1 MQGARPPRGR
11 ARPAAPPLTLAPPPR
26 LAQDA
31 GAEFVGADELV
42 DEIAGGMLDFDKLV
56 ATPDMMPK
64 VAKLGRVLGP
74 RGLMPNPK
82 AGTVSPSP
90 AQVSP
95 APPASPRPAR
105 PGPRGCPPMMSNHE
119 SYLHCNDAREPARV
133 RMLSLS
139 ALRRP
144 ARAPKADRRRGPA
157 RLTGVLLPLYPPGQA
172 VKELKGGK
180 IEFRADKQGIVHVAF
195 GKASFSAE
203 DLLKNITAVTEA
215 IQSNKPTGAKG
226 EYFKSMYLTSSMGP
240 SIRVNATDLL
250 DSA

>member
-1 MQGARPPRGR
+1 
-11 ARPAAPPLTLAPPPR
+11 
-26 LAQDA
+26 
-31 GAEFVGADELV
+31 
-42 DEIAGGMLDFDKLV
+42 
-56 ATPDMMPK
+56 
-64 VAKLGRVLGP
+64 
-74 RGLMPNPK
+74 
-82 AGTVSPSP
+82 
-90 AQVSP
+90 
-95 APPASPRPAR
+95 
-105 PGPRGCPPMMSNHE
+105 
-119 SYLHCNDAREPARV
+119 
-133 RMLSLS
+133 
-139 ALRRP
+139 
-144 ARAPKADRRRGPA
+144 
-157 RLTGVLLPLYPPGQA
+157 